1 MLSVEVDRLR
11 VDPSVVVRVAHV
23 PHGMRISVVV
33 VLLFMLLLMEAEAWM
48 IDSRLVA
55 LQSAESRLELHESG
69 WKIMESRTRGRP
81 AAASTVVT
89 TVDAAN
95 IAVTTAVLCSS
106 LIVVVAF
113 VVSLTSVIALKKSMN
128 VFPPSP

>member
-1 MLSVEVDRLR
+1 MDRLR

-33 VLLFMLLLMEAEAWM
+33 VLLFMLEEASWM

-55 LQSAESRLELHESG
+55 LQSAESRLELQESG

-89 TVDAAN
+89 VVDAAN
-95 IAVTTAVLCSS
+95 IAVMTAVLCSS

-113 VVSLTSVIALKKSMN
+113 VVSLTSVIALKKYEC
-128 VFPPSP
+128 VVLLHLPSSSS

>member
-11 VDPSVVVRVAHV
+11 VDPSASVVVRVAHV

-33 VLLFMLLLMEAEAWM
+33 VLLLFMLLLMEAEAWM

-95 IAVTTAVLCSS
+95 IAVMTAVQRE
-106 LIVVVAF
+106 
-113 VVSLTSVIALKKSMN
+113 
-128 VFPPSP
+128 